1 MIPWE
6 TIARAVAPD
15 GEPLALVRR
24 GDEWVVRAGRANSV
38 LMSSRQH
45 GSEEAL
51 AHVAFELFPAVRD
64 VLVGGLG
71 LGFTTRAVL
80 DRLPTEGTV
89 TTAELVPELVTW
101 NRHHVGALA
110 RHPLDDARSRVFV
123 GDVRALLDASPGAF
137 DCVLLDVDNGPT
149 VVAHEANASLY
160 TEAGVRAC
168 QRALRPGGVL
178 AVWSAGPHPAYRKL
192 LERVGLRADVRP
204 VSVRGGKKGG
214 EHVVFVGRKPTLR
227 ATLRG

>member
-6 TIARAVAPD
+6 TIARTVAPD
-15 GEPLALVRR
+15 GEPLTLVRR
-24 GDEWVVRAGRANSV
+24 GDEWVVRAGRANRV

-51 AHVAFELFPAVRD
+51 ARVAFELCPSARA

-71 LGFTTRAVL
+71 LGFTARAVL
-80 DRLPTEGTV
+80 DRLPADGALTI
-89 TTAELVPELVTW
+89 AELVPDLVAW
-101 NRHHVGALA
+101 NREHVGTLA
-110 RHPLDDARSRVFV
+110 QRPLDDARSDVFV
-123 GDVRALLDASPGAF
+123 GDVRVCLDASPGAF
-137 DCVLLDVDNGPT
+137 DLVLLDVDNGPT
-149 VVAHEANASLY
+149 VVAHEANAGLY
-160 TEAGVRAC
+160 AEAGVRAC

-178 AVWSAGPHPAYRKL
+178 AVWSAGPHPPYRKL
-192 LERVGLRADVRP
+192 LERIGLRADVRP

-227 ATLRG
+227 ATLGG